1 MKSIL
6 PEALETRVMI
16 GKRAYRLRPTAANV
30 LRATDAL
37 RDEALT
43 ERDRLRLAVWHLYR
57 WPRPRRLEDAV
68 KAAFEL
74 LTEKSP
80 YKEDK
85 SAKQALDL
93 TQDAAMIYAA
103 FRQQYGIDLRREL
116 GRLDWREFL
125 ALLGGIT
132 DGTRLGEIEGIR
144 VRDVPKWT
152 PYNGE
157 QRREL
162 MRLKMIY
169 AIQHPVKRGKSLQDG
184 LRGMVE
190 ALVAMA
196 GGWPEDDQK
205 AGETDGGK

>member
-16 GKRAYRLRPTAANV
+16 GKRVYYLRPTAANV
-30 LRATDAL
+30 LRAMDAL
-37 RDEALT
+37 KDEALT

-85 SAKQALDL
+85 GAKQALDL

-103 FRQQYGIDLRREL
+103 FWQLYGIDLRREV
-116 GRLDWREFL
+116 GRLDWRVFL
-125 ALLGGIT
+125 ALLGGVT

-157 QRREL
+157 QRRE
-162 MRLKMIY
+162 MMKLKMIY
-169 AIQHPVKRGKSLQDG
+169 AIQNPAKRGKTLQEG

-190 ALVAMA
+190 ALIAMA
-196 GGWPEDDQK
+196 GGWPEDNK
-205 AGETDGGK
+205 AGDTDGGA